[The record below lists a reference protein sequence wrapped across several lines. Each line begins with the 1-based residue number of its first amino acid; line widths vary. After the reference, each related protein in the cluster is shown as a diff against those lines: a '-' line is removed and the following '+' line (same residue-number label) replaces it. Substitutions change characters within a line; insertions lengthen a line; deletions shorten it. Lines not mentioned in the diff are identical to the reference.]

1 MVLQKTSKDVL
12 SSDDILRYIQ
22 NYENNTVPHLNDLWE
37 YYKGKDV
44 KILNRKT
51 PDPNNPD
58 NRIVVSYGRKIVTTY
73 TGYAYRPK
81 YITYK
86 PNIKQETIDLSNEN
100 APEIDKITPEQ
111 EPIEKEFVNELQNI
125 YNMNQEHI
133 KTNRAG
139 RNTAIFGL
147 SYEIC
152 YIDSL
157 ATPMDAQLPIKA
169 IPKFFTVDP
178 REMIVLYDFS
188 PEPKMKVAIRYYQM
202 EDPTSYKVEVY
213 YADRIETYIR
223 KQLDNGKWILLP
235 DQSSYKNYY
244 EQIPVV
250 AYYLGDEM
258 QSIMENILSLID
270 AHDVLFSDSMNEF
283 DRFAFAYLIMKKFGL
298 TDPIAKKDPT
308 KQNFALQLLKRRRV
322 FENLDEK
329 ADIKFLTKDIPTN
342 FIQLVGQQLR
352 DMIHIQSHV
361 PDFTSEKMAGASGIA
376 IQRLMFDFENLVSS
390 TEADFD
396 TGLYCRIGLI
406 SKIMK
411 MLNIADGGSE
421 MVTISHKRNVPL
433 NTQEFAQTSLTLMQA
448 GFSRRAIVGIMPED
462 IIPDI
467 EKELEYEKE
476 EQLAMTG
483 GMDVYN
489 AMPNPDQQKQIND
502 LVNQGMNPDDATMQ
516 VMGG

>member
-1 MVLQKTSKDVL
+1 MFLQKISKDIL
-12 SSDDILRYIQ
+12 SNDDILKYIQ
-22 NYENNTVPHLNDLWE
+22 DYETNIVPHLNDLWE

-44 KILNRKT
+44 AILKRKT

-81 YITYK
+81 YISYK
-86 PNIKQETIDLSNEN
+86 PNIKQKTEALMNESVIVPN
-100 APEIDKITPEQ
+100 MSEK
-111 EPIEKEFVNELQNI
+111 EPIEKEFVNELQAI
-125 YNMNQEHI
+125 YNLNQEHI

-152 YIDSL
+152 YIDSEIQ
-157 ATPMDAQLPIKA
+157 PMDSKLPIKA
-169 IPKFFTVDP
+169 VPKFFTVDP

-188 PEPKMKVAIRYYQM
+188 PEPKMKIAIRYYKM
-202 EDPTSYKVEVY
+202 EDSKSFKVEVY
-213 YADRIETYIR
+213 YADHVEVYIR
-223 KQLDNGKWILLP
+223 HQLDNGKWELLP
-235 DQSSYKNYY
+235 SGPPYTNFYGQV
-244 EQIPVV
+244 PVV

-258 QSIMENILSLID
+258 QSIMENILTLID

-283 DRFAFAYLIMKKFGL
+283 DRFAFAYLIMKKVGL
-298 TDPIAKKDPT
+298 TSNIDKKDST
-308 KQNFALQLLKRRRV
+308 KVNFALQLLKRRRV

-342 FIQLVGQQLR
+342 FIDLVGKQLR

-361 PDFTSEKMAGASGIA
+361 PDFTSEKMTGASGIA

-390 TEADFD
+390 AEADFD
-396 TGLYCRIGLI
+396 RGLYDRMILVA
-406 SKIMK
+406 KIMK
-411 MLNIADGGSE
+411 MLNIADGGPE

-433 NTQEFAQTSLTLMQA
+433 NTQEFAQTALTMQGA

-467 EKELEYEKE
+467 EKELDYEKQ
-476 EQLAMTG
+476 EQMAMTG
-483 GMDVYN
+483 GMDVYGT
-489 AMPNPDQQKQIND
+489 MPNPDQQKQIDD
-502 LVNQGMNPDDATMQ
+502 LINQGMNPDDATAQ